1 MINRTK
7 VVTRLAFIEDA
18 CKEMRNLGSA
28 EKEEFLKDK
37 TKVAAVE
44 SYLRRSLEALF
55 DIGRHILVHEGW
67 RDYSMEYKSIAR
79 GLVEKKIVSDDAK
92 TKLMQMAGYRNRM
105 VHFYDEVTP
114 EELYQIVHEDLKD
127 IEKIIQEIKEYILRK
142 EEDTSGKLPQS

>member
-79 GLVEKKIVSDDAK
+79 GLVEKKIVSDDVK

-105 VHFYDEVTP
+105 VH
-114 EELYQIVHEDLKD
+114 
-127 IEKIIQEIKEYILRK
+127 
-142 EEDTSGKLPQS
+142 

>member
-1 MINRTK
+1 MINKTK

-18 CKEMRNLGSA
+18 CKEMRKLGVA

-55 DIGRHILVHEGW
+55 DTGRHILVHEGW

-79 GLVEKKIVSDDAK
+79 GLTEKEIVSDGYK
-92 TKLMQMAGYRNRM
+92 TKLIQMAGYRNRM

-114 EELYQIVHEDLKD
+114 EELYQTVQDDIKDIEEIVHE
-127 IEKIIQEIKEYILRK
+127 IKEFILRK
-142 EEDTSGKLPQS
+142 EEGKSD